1 MMLEGDQR
9 RIGNIG
15 GVPGAVMPS
24 AGGAAGRRWALPHI
38 LAQYGRVSG
47 RPARGDPVR
56 LRLIAPAGLAAGLT
70 LLTVPAPAEE
80 VGSFTNDWTGNGIVV
95 EAIPDP
101 KIEGVTCHIARFD
114 RGFLDKLTKG
124 NWFEDPSNSSI
135 ACRQTGPI
143 VIGDIERGEKG
154 EEVFSQ
160 RLSLIFK
167 SLAVRR
173 IYDEKNDTLVY
184 VIYSRQVKEGSAKMA
199 ISTVALQGTNVT
211 WRK

>member
-1 MMLEGDQR
+1 VSWRELPQPLVGPGR
-9 RIGNIG
+9 RHIFSRT
-15 GVPGAVMPS
+15 A
-24 AGGAAGRRWALPHI
+24 AAGRAPGEVPLR
-38 LAQYGRVSG
+38 S
-47 RPARGDPVR
+47 
-56 LRLIAPAGLAAGLT
+56 RLIAPAGLAAVMM
-70 LLTVPAPAEE
+70 LLMHAAPAEE

-101 KIEGVTCHIARFD
+101 KVEGITCHIARFD

-124 NWFEDPSNSSI
+124 NWFEDPSNASI

-143 VIGDIERGEKG
+143 VIGDIERDESG

-173 IYDEKNDTLVY
+173 IYDEKNNTLVY
-184 VIYSRQVKEGSAKMA
+184 VVYSRQVKEGSAKMA
-199 ISTVALQGTNVT
+199 ISTVALQGAQVT